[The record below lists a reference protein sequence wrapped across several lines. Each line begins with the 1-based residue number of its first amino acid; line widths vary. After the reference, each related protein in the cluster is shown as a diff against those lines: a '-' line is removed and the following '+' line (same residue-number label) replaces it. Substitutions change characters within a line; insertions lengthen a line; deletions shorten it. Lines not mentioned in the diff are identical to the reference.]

1 MGVSMPPSR
10 QAIPSEGAAAA
21 RTSEA
26 VGKALGSCRLCG
38 AGVSL
43 TRTCRGESPI
53 SRRPSVEI
61 VANRV
66 VPAQ

>member
-1 MGVSMPPSR
+1 
-10 QAIPSEGAAAA
+10 
-21 RTSEA
+21 
-26 VGKALGSCRLCG
+26 
-38 AGVSL
+38 VSL

-53 SRRPSVEI
+53 SRRPGVEI